1 MSHIARASDE
11 DKKRALEQGADCYIS
26 KPIKSEILIEIVKKL
41 ATLETKDCLNALPQ
55 SAHQSLNLKSV
66 N

>member
-41 ATLETKDCLNALPQ
+41 ATLETKDCLNARPQ
-55 SAHQSLNLKSV
+55 SAYQSLNLKSV